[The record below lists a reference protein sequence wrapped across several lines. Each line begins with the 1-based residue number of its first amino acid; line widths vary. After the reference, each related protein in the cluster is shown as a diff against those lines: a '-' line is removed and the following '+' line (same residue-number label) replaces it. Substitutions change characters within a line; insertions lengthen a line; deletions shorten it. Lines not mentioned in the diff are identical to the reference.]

1 MNRSRM
7 LTAGIA
13 IVIGTLVLPVM
24 AKQTFRDAK
33 GHVQWTAQAEGAKI
47 VYRNAEGKVGG
58 SAQKAP
64 NGKVTYRNAEGIVKG
79 IAQPEPNGKV
89 TYRNG
94 EGKVKGSAQKELNG
108 KVTYR
113 AKDGKVK
120 GSAQIDGSGTT
131 TYRNAQGNVA
141 YVVQGEKTIADMGF
155 IAFKLFE

>member
-1 MNRSRM
+1 MKMKCSK
-7 LTAGIA
+7 LLIASVVIA
-13 IVIGTLVLPVM
+13 IGTMVLPTM
-24 AKQTFRDAK
+24 AKQTYRDAK
-33 GHVQWTAQAEGAKI
+33 GVGQWTAQAEGAKI

-64 NGKVTYRNAEGIVKG
+64 
-79 IAQPEPNGKV
+79 
-89 TYRNG
+89 
-94 EGKVKGSAQKELNG
+94 NG